1 MLIGFGINTHNKTSF
16 KRVADDKDFKHPQH
30 KSIFPR
36 IKEEVGGL

>member
-30 KSIFPR
+30 NQSSSESKR
-36 IKEEVGGL
+36 K